1 MFMVNENRAHLSVI
15 IKVMKTLINGAITI
29 LLAILVFY
37 IFYPKKV
44 SILAILTGILTIVI
58 ILFIPLQILFG
69 LFHNI
74 LTTYNPTI
82 KLKFYVKLQ

>member
-1 MFMVNENRAHLSVI
+1 MVNEHRAHLSVI

-44 SILAILTGILTIVI
+44 SILAILAGILTIVI
-58 ILFIPLQILFG
+58 ILFIPLQIIVWTF
-69 LFHNI
+69 
-74 LTTYNPTI
+74 P
-82 KLKFYVKLQ
+82 